1 MIDLS
6 TIGIK
11 ADSSSVKTASSDL
24 DKLAKQSGKTEK
36 SVGTATG
43 NMNKGFSSM
52 TGVVK
57 GLVGALA
64 AVGAVRLFKG
74 ALQESMRMEKQLNVV
89 NQLVSQTGAAAWT
102 STQQLKDQASAVAL
116 STLESVDG
124 VMKAQK
130 TLLTFRKVSGDV
142 FGQTI
147 NMAADMSAA
156 LGIDL
161 NSATMQLGKALEDP
175 ITGMTALTRS
185 GTVFTQQ
192 QKDMV
197 KAMVEA
203 GDHAAAQQFILAE
216 LEAQYGGAGV
226 AAAEGLA
233 GSIDTLS
240 QRWEEFQIKI
250 MSGQGGIISAVIDG
264 IAEAIHWTTENM
276 HIARQMV
283 ISLMSAFHQ
292 FGVRA
297 QGAVKRLGED
307 MRFALTNPLD
317 FARGKIADFFK
328 WLNSLGAGA
337 LRLLGLDGIADKITM
352 NFDHIRGVTAEQ
364 HKATL
369 EQMKR
374 DTEAEA
380 AAVNDI
386 YFEMFQDAAITRD
399 RFVATVPGALAQ
411 VAMPTPSATGADD
424 DGVDPAMIEAM
435 KYREQMANKFEAMAE
450 GFYTELEMIA
460 LQEEQKRFIV
470 EEAFMQELITWE
482 QQEEYKR
489 MIEEEASAARVKIA
503 QAEAS
508 AKMSAYSQMF
518 GNISQLMITNSKKA
532 FEIGKKAA
540 IAQTIIDTYTGAQKA
555 FSSLAGIPIVGPA
568 LGAAAAGAAIVAG
581 MARVNAIK
589 SQSFSGGGGVSSA
602 PAGGGVS
609 VGGGQPVTAQQA
621 PARPQQDLTIRRE
634 GGGMWTDDMVESL
647 LEKVGD
653 YSRDND
659 IALGNVR
666 FA

>member
-1 MIDLS
+1 MTDIANLALGVDSKGVRTGALDL
-6 TIGIK
+6 K
-11 ADSSSVKTASSDL
+11 
-24 DKLAKQSGKTEK
+24 KLADESGKAERK
-36 SVGTATG
+36 VSGATDK
-43 NMNKGFSSM
+43 MNKGFSSM

-57 GLVGALA
+57 GLAGALA
-64 AVGAVRLFKG
+64 AVGAVRLFTG
-74 ALQESMRMEKQLNVV
+74 ALQESMRMEKQLNIV

-102 STQQLKDQASAVAL
+102 STQQLKEQASAVAL
-116 STLESVDG
+116 STLESVEG
-124 VMKAQK
+124 VMKAKQ

-226 AAAEGLA
+226 AAAQGLA

-250 MSGQGGIISAVIDG
+250 MSGQGGMISSVIDG
-264 IAEAIHWTTENM
+264 IADAIHWTTENM
-276 HIARQMV
+276 HIAKQMV
-283 ISLMSAFHQ
+283 IALMSAFHQ
-292 FGVRA
+292 FGVRS
-297 QGAVKRLGED
+297 QGAINRLGED

-317 FARGKIADFFK
+317 FARNKIADFFQ

-337 LRLLGLDGIADKITM
+337 MRLLGLDGIADKITM
-352 NFDHIRGVTAEQ
+352 NYDHIRSVTGEQ

-380 AAVNDI
+380 ASVSDI
-386 YFEMFQDAAITRD
+386 YFEMFQEAAITRD

-411 VAMPTPSATGADD
+411 IAMPTQQSAGEQ
-424 DGVDPAMIEAM
+424 GVDPAMIEAM
-435 KYREQMANKFEAMAE
+435 KYREQMANKFAAMAE

-489 MIEEEASAARVKIA
+489 MIEEEASAARLKIA
-503 QAEAS
+503 QAEAD
-508 AKMSAYSQMF
+508 ARQNIMRGMF
-518 GNISQLMITNSKKA
+518 STLSSLMNTNSKSM
-532 FEIGKKAA
+532 FQLGKIAA
-540 IAQTIIDTYTGAQKA
+540 ISQASIDGAKA
-555 FSSLAGIPIVGPA
+555 IQSAWAAGMSVGGPA
-568 LGAAAAGAAIVAG
+568 APAIAAGYAAAAGLTAANNINNI
-581 MARVNAIK
+581 RK
-589 SQSFSGGGGVSSA
+589 QSFGGGSGA
-602 PAGGGVS
+602 PTPAGQGSSGIS
-609 VGGGQPVTAQQA
+609 APVTAQQA
-621 PARPQQDLTIRRE
+621 PARAQQDFVIRRE
-634 GGGMWTDDMVESL
+634 GGGIWTDDMVESL

>member
-1 MIDLS
+1 MTDIANLAL
-6 TIGIK
+6 GV
-11 ADSSSVKTASSDL
+11 DSKGVKTGTLDL
-24 DKLAKQSGKTEK
+24 KKLAEESGKTERK
-36 SVGTATG
+36 VSGATDK
-43 NMNKGFSSM
+43 MNKGFGSM

-64 AVGAVRLFKG
+64 AVGAVRLFTG
-74 ALQESMRMEKQLNVV
+74 ALQESMRMEKQLNIV

-116 STLESVDG
+116 STLESVEG
-124 VMKAQK
+124 VMKAQQ

-147 NMAADMSAA
+147 SMAADMSAA

-203 GDHAAAQQFILAE
+203 GDQAGAQQFILAE

-226 AAAEGLA
+226 AAAQGLA

-240 QRWEEFQIKI
+240 QRWEEFQIKL
-250 MSGQGGIISAVIDG
+250 MSGQGGMISSVIDG
-264 IAEAIHWTTENM
+264 IADAIHWTTENM
-276 HIARQMV
+276 HIAKQMV
-283 ISLMSAFHQ
+283 IALMSAFHQ
-292 FGVRA
+292 FGVRS
-297 QGAVKRLGED
+297 QGAINRLGED

-317 FARGKIADFFK
+317 FARNKIADFFQ

-337 LRLLGLDGIADKITM
+337 MRLLGLDGIADKITM
-352 NFDHIRGVTAEQ
+352 NYDHIRSATGEQ

-369 EQMKR
+369 EQMKK

-380 AAVNDI
+380 AAVNQI
-386 YFEMFQDAAITRD
+386 YFEMFQEAAITRD
-399 RFVATVPGALAQ
+399 QFVATVPGALAQ
-411 VAMPTPSATGADD
+411 VAMPTQQD
-424 DGVDPAMIEAM
+424 DGVDPAMLEAM
-435 KYREQMANKFEAMAE
+435 KYREQMANKFAAMAE

-460 LQEEQKRFIV
+460 IQEEEKRFIV
-470 EEAFMQELITWE
+470 EEAFMNELITWE

-489 MIEEEASAARVKIA
+489 MIEEEASNSRIA
-503 QAEAS
+503 LAEAEMR
-508 AKMSAYSQMF
+508 AKRNIMMSGMSNMAS
-518 GNISQLMITNSKKA
+518 LMNTSSKKV

-540 IAQTIIDTYTGAQKA
+540 
-555 FSSLAGIPIVGPA
+555 LAN
-568 LGAAAAGAAIVAG
+568 AAVSGGLAIMDAWKAG
-581 MARVNAIK
+581 MATGGPWAPFIAAGYAVSAGVVAANNINNIR
-589 SQSFSGGGGVSSA
+589 SQSYGGGGGTPTPMGQGSSGISA
-602 PAGGGVS
+602 
-609 VGGGQPVTAQQA
+609 PVTAQQA

-653 YSRDND
+653 FSRDND